1 MKAFVYPIVF
11 LTVVAV
17 IMYYAK
23 WPMLTGAA
31 LVGFFAGYVWLCGL
45 IGRVMIILTGPHDA

>member
-17 IMYYAK
+17 IMHYAK
-23 WPMLTGAA
+23 WPILTGAA

-45 IGRVMIILTGPHDA
+45 IARVMIILTGPHVA

>member
-1 MKAFVYPIVF
+1 MKVIVYPIVF

-23 WPMLTGAA
+23 WPILIGAA

-45 IGRVMIILTGPHDA
+45 IARVMIIFTGPHDA